1 MTKYRDE
8 GKTAKEISDVSAQ
21 TDHNL
26 EVKGSAEPVVHDLAK
41 QKVLSLSKE
50 IVPTSVNKSL
60 NDFIELQNASD
71 NANMF
76 SSVSGLLSEVVSED
90 CA

>member
-1 MTKYRDE
+1 M
-8 GKTAKEISDVSAQ
+8 KEKQLKKFQMSACKQ
-21 TDHNL
+21 INL
-26 EVKGSAEPVVHDLAK
+26 EMKESAEPVVHDLAK

-50 IVPTSVNKSL
+50 IVPASVNKSL
-60 NDFIELQNASD
+60 NNFIELQKSSD

-76 SSVSGLLSEVVSED
+76 SSVYGLLSEVVSED